1 MKAPSAIAEVHVAA
15 EPRATTRIVV
25 IDALR
30 GLALSFMALEHASFY
45 AQVHTMAE
53 HYAGRST
60 TLWKWPF
67 WVTGLITNMAAPT
80 FWLVA
85 GVSIA
90 LYEGARRRKGATE
103 GSITRF
109 FLTRAAALILLDVTA
124 IALLWGHAQGVAYS
138 YQFDVLSSMGVSLAV
153 LGLLRWLPA
162 GVIAAGS
169 LALLAGYE
177 ALVRTL
183 GPHLEAL
190 DWKWLSL
197 LVLYDTLHGVP
208 VRFPVLGWCGL
219 MGLGLVLG
227 RDLRRPELERP
238 RTWLAAGTILLLAWL
253 AIRSCGGYGNFVPY
267 DPATPWRFF
276 LVMSKGPPSLDFM
289 TFNLAIT
296 AFVLAFFFSRRD
308 LLERVPLSWLV
319 ICGQASLF
327 FYVAHHAVYQVIGM
341 AGGPLLRLG
350 GILRYAIFFLLGFAI
365 LVPLTK
371 LYRGLRRRHP
381 ESILK
386 YF

>member
-1 MKAPSAIAEVHVAA
+1 MRAPSAVVESHVAA
-15 EPRATTRIVV
+15 EHRGTTRIVV

-30 GLALSFMALEHASFY
+30 GLALSFMALEHASYY
-45 AQVHTMAE
+45 ARVSTAAE
-53 HYAGRST
+53 YYVGRNP

-109 FLTRAAALILLDVTA
+109 FLTRAAALILLDVTV
-124 IALLWGHAQGVAYS
+124 IALLWGSAHGILYS
-138 YQFDVLSSMGVSLAV
+138 YQFDVLSSMGVSLAAFSV
-153 LGLLRWLPA
+153 LRRLPT

-169 LALLAGYE
+169 FTLLVGYE

-183 GPHLEAL
+183 GPHLMAL
-190 DWKWLSL
+190 DSKWLSL
-197 LVLYDTLHGVP
+197 FVLYDTQHGVP
-208 VRFPVLGWCGL
+208 VRFPILGWCGL

-227 RDLRRPELERP
+227 RSLRRPALDRP
-238 RTWLAAGTILLLAWL
+238 RTWLAAGTILLLVWL
-253 AIRSCGGYGNFVPY
+253 AIRSMGGYGNFVPY

-296 AFVLAFFFSRRD
+296 AFVFALFFSRRE
-308 LLERVPLSWLV
+308 LLGRFPLSWLV

-327 FYVAHHAVYQVIGM
+327 FYVAHHAVYQVVGLV
-341 AGGPLLRLG
+341 ASPLLQLG
-350 GILRYAIFFLLGFAI
+350 GILRYALIFLLGFVI
-365 LVPLTK
+365 LVPLTR
-371 LYRGLRRRHP
+371 LYRSLRRRRP
-381 ESILK
+381 ESILR